1 MKYPPSH
8 LTPFPPTFPRETAC
22 KTIAAAR
29 NCARA
34 PAIPLTTFR
43 MNTCK
48 SVSKQRTLSTFRM
61 NTYAK
66 PGGGGPQTRSARLKS
81 AATLQ
86 RKQIPHTAR
95 KRPSGFPS
103 RIGAGGMTGWVAVIV
118 SGRGERRRILN
129 STSSRR
135 WHRTWRG
142 ISRPRTR
149 PVWGP

>member
-48 SVSKQRTLSTFRM
+48 SVSKQRTLSPFRI

-66 PGGGGPQTRSARLKS
+66 PGGGGAYCPAARYPNI
-81 AATLQ
+81 A
-86 RKQIPHTAR
+86 
-95 KRPSGFPS
+95 
-103 RIGAGGMTGWVAVIV
+103 
-118 SGRGERRRILN
+118 ERILDEW
-129 STSSRR
+129 SFDGVDKRR
-135 WHRTWRG
+135 
-142 ISRPRTR
+142 PFLA
-149 PVWGP
+149 

>member
-8 LTPFPPTFPRETAC
+8 LTPLPPTFPRETAC

-48 SVSKQRTLSTFRM
+48 SVSKQRTLSPFRM

-66 PGGGGPQTRSARLKS
+66 PGGGGPHGSAP
-81 AATLQ
+81 
-86 RKQIPHTAR
+86 I
-95 KRPSGFPS
+95 F
-103 RIGAGGMTGWVAVIV
+103 RIGLP
-118 SGRGERRRILN
+118 RISL
-129 STSSRR
+129 RAH
-135 WHRTWRG
+135 HRTDPLFSDTYKSLSAQTLSFHIHTKPPG
-142 ISRPRTR
+142 CHPPSTPK
-149 PVWGP
+149 P